1 MKKILFALLS
11 LSLLLAMAV
20 LIAFALM
27 VSKQATVHT
36 PPSVSAQQVAD
47 AKDWLKQN
55 LQQFRSSQQSIN
67 VQLSQQQLDGLLALS
82 STAFKGL
89 DADAAF
95 TDSSLNLRGSIALP
109 ASIYHGYIN
118 SEISMHS
125 STQGLQFGQWK
136 IGQLSLPGS
145 MALYIAEKVAERLF
159 PELQADELL
168 ASIKTVELG
177 QQQVAFEIEPVED
190 LGLKVAGA
198 YKNLNQ
204 LKDPQAASLP
214 VAVYYQ
220 KLSQLRKQYGEQQAI
235 SLYDYLY
242 PLSFD
247 VAMRGEQGDV
257 LQEQQA
263 LVWAMAIF
271 FSQGAFQKVMAQGFA
286 NDLTLEAAPSNVTL
300 AGRRDLL
307 LHFVYSA
314 GLSMAGEQGFSAS
327 IGEFKELFDSLEG
340 GSGFS
345 FADLAADRT
354 GIEFAE
360 SAKDVNKTEL
370 FLTAMRA
377 ARSEQAFFPRIDD
390 LAEGISEQ
398 NFAQVYG
405 STDSELYQQKVF
417 FIDQRIA
424 HLPAFSPALAKD

>member
-11 LSLLLAMAV
+11 LSLLLVLVV

-27 VSKQATVHT
+27 VSKQATVLT
-36 PPSVSAQQVAD
+36 PPSVSARQVAD

-55 LQQFRSSQQSIN
+55 LQLFRGGQQSVDI
-67 VQLSQQQLDGLLALS
+67 QLSQQQLDGLLALS
-82 STAFKGL
+82 STAFSGL
-89 DADAAF
+89 DAEAAF
-95 TDSSLNLRGSIALP
+95 AESELRLRGSITLP
-109 ASIYHGYIN
+109 TSIYQGYVN
-118 SEISMHS
+118 SEISLHS
-125 STQGLQFGQWK
+125 SNQGLQFGQWK

-145 MALYIAEKVAERLF
+145 MAQHIALRLAERLF

-168 ASIKTVELG
+168 ASIKAVDVSQL
-177 QQQVAFEIEPVED
+177 QVQFKVEPVED

-204 LKDPQAASLP
+204 LKDPQLASLP
-214 VAVYYQ
+214 VAIYYQ

-247 VAMRGEQGDV
+247 VAMRGEQSDV

-263 LVWAMAIF
+263 LVWATAIF
-271 FSQGAFQKVMAQGFA
+271 FSQGTFQKVMAQRFA
-286 NDLTLEAAPSNVTL
+286 DDLTLEAAPNNVTL

-314 GLSMAGEQGFSAS
+314 GLSMAAEQGFSAS

-360 SAKDVNKTEL
+360 SAKNLDKAEQ
-370 FLTAMRA
+370 FLAAMRS

-398 NFAQVYG
+398 SFAQVYG
-405 STDSELYQQKVF
+405 STGSELYQQKVF

-424 HLPAFSPALAKD
+424 HLPAFLNPEH